1 MVVKAIKG
9 GFRIRNVGFHCA
21 GITVSWCKNIHL
33 KQQFHYINQS
43 LPIQVKFSIFTG
55 IFTINIWIISAY
67 YSISIFWLLVP
78 QKATQC
84 HKQILYIICHKI
96 LFIYHLIPW
105 LDKIDIIHISLNIQF
120 YYLVLLTLQDNQK
133 RHPLTRNN
141 YGSGMSFFRY
151 LAVR

>member
-105 LDKIDIIHISLNIQF
+105 LDKIDIIHIRLNTLSIITLSF
-120 YYLVLLTLQDNQK
+120 WHFHNRKKDIPCPVKLTGLECPFSSN
-133 RHPLTRNN
+133 
-141 YGSGMSFFRY
+141 
-151 LAVR
+151 